1 MLPRFFK
8 RTIFNTESESLVQDT
23 YLADLESCSVLC
35 RDFFLFFLK
44 IPYISRV
51 KNPPNC
57 PQLRPIE
64 KFWAILEEKVYKDK
78 WEAVLLRCCSST

>member
-1 MLPRFFK
+1 MQPRSSK
-8 RTIFNTESESLVQDT
+8 RTMFNTESESLV
-23 YLADLESCSVLC
+23 LATAHYAHATTTLLEDLE
-35 RDFFLFFLK
+35 
-44 IPYISRV
+44 IPYIPRD

-78 WEAVLLRCCSST
+78 WEAVLLRCCSSA